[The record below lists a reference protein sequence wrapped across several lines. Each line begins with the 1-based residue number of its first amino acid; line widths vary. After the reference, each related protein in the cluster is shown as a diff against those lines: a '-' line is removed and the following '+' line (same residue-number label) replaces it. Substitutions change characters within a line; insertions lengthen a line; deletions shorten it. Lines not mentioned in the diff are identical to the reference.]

1 MFLQSDVARRR
12 LAAQHVSRPL
22 FGEPREVVAWMG
34 AVQAQDYLGS
44 LWAVGL
50 RLHEA
55 AEASVERALT
65 ERRIVRTWPMRGT
78 LHLVAAAD
86 VRWMLELL
94 TPRVVASSAGR
105 YRQLGLDEATFARS
119 RKLFAKALG
128 GGRQLTRAALYRALE
143 AAGIST
149 ADSRGLNILGRLAQE
164 RLICFGAREGKQ
176 QTFVLLDEWVPGARS
191 MPREEALAELAR
203 RYFKSRGPATVQDF
217 AWWSGLTTRDAA
229 AGVGLVKESL
239 SRESVEGRDYWF
251 STSTPAA
258 EHDTRTAYLLPA
270 YDEFTVAYRDRSAVL
285 EPSRARRPDSGGGL
299 LSPTVVI
306 GGKVLGTWKRTLKK
320 GSIEI
325 SLDPFRPLQR
335 PDREAAGAAA
345 QRYGAFLGAASARLS
360 L

>member
-1 MFLQSDVARRR
+1 MLLQSDITRRR

-22 FGEPREVVAWMG
+22 FAEPCEVVAWLG

-50 RLHEA
+50 RLTVA
-55 AEASVERALT
+55 AEASVERALA

-105 YRQLGLDEATFARS
+105 YRQMGLDEETFARS
-119 RKLFAKALG
+119 RKLFVKALE
-128 GGRQLTRAALYRALE
+128 GGRQLARAALYRVLE

-149 ADSRGLNILGRLAQE
+149 AESRGLNILGRLAQE

-176 QTFVLLDEWVPGARS
+176 QTFVLLDEWVPGAKS
-191 MPREEALAELAR
+191 IPREEALAELAR

-217 AWWSGLTTRDAA
+217 AWWSGLTTRNAA
-229 AGVGLVKESL
+229 AGVGLVRESL
-239 SRESVEGRDYWF
+239 SRESVGGRDYWL

-258 EHDTRTAYLLPA
+258 EGDPRAAYLLPA
-270 YDEFTVAYRDRSAVL
+270 YDEYTVAYRDRSAVL
-285 EPSRARRPDSGGGL
+285 DPSHAQRPDSGGGIF
-299 LSPTVVI
+299 SPTVVI

-320 GSIEI
+320 DSVEI
-325 SLDPFRPLQR
+325 SLNPFRPLKR
-335 PDREAAGAAA
+335 DEREAAGAAA
-345 QRYGAFLGAASARLS
+345 QKYAAFLGVPSARLS